1 MPNFFIPLDLS
12 IRFTLVFLR
21 IVGIVVF
28 VPFYSH
34 SAFPNVIKIS
44 LSIIITFA
52 VFPILNLQGFT
63 TPLGAISL
71 VLVAVRE
78 VLIGFVIGF
87 AAQLVFTGIQF
98 GAELV
103 TIQMGFS
110 MATILDPNHQE
121 QITIISQIYN
131 FLALIIFIYI
141 KGHYMFLIAAVDT
154 FKFIPIGGFSYS
166 EDLAGQIIS
175 LFSELFVVGFYV
187 AAPVF
192 VALFMTT
199 VALALVSR
207 VIPQLNVFIILP
219 LVQVL
224 VGTVMII
231 VSIRVTVVT
240 FEFLFGELSKDL
252 HTLIMAM

>member
-28 VPFYSH
+28 VPFYNH
-34 SAFPNVIKIS
+34 RAFPNIIKMA
-44 LSIIITFA
+44 LSIVLTFT
-52 VFPILNLQGFT
+52 VFPVLNLQGFT
-63 TPLGAISL
+63 VPLDVISL

-87 AAQLVFTGIQF
+87 ASQLVFIGIQF
-98 GAELV
+98 GGELV

-121 QITIISQIYN
+121 QVTIISQIYS
-131 FLALIIFIYI
+131 FLALIIFVSI
-141 KGHYMFLIAAVDT
+141 KGHYIFLIAAVNT
-154 FKFIPIGGFSYS
+154 FKFVPIGGFSYS
-166 EDLAGQIIS
+166 EDLAEQIIR

-199 VALALVSR
+199 IALALISR
-207 VIPQLNVFIILP
+207 AIPQLNVFIILP

-231 VSIRVTVVT
+231 ASIRVTVVT
-240 FEFLFGELSKDL
+240 FEFLFEGLGKDL
-252 HTLIMAM
+252 QTLVTTM

>member
-12 IRFTLVFLR
+12 IRFTLVFFR

-28 VPFYSH
+28 VPFYNH
-34 SAFPNVIKIS
+34 RAFPNIIKIA
-44 LSIIITFA
+44 LSIVITFT
-52 VFPILNLQGFT
+52 VFPVLNLQGFT
-63 TPLGAISL
+63 VPLDAISL

-98 GAELV
+98 GGELV

-131 FLALIIFIYI
+131 FLALIIFISI
-141 KGHYMFLIAAVDT
+141 KGHYIFLIAAVNT
-154 FKFIPIGGFSYS
+154 FKFVPIGGFSYS
-166 EDLAGQIIS
+166 EDLAGQIIR

-187 AAPVF
+187 ASPVF

-199 VALALVSR
+199 IALALISR
-207 VIPQLNVFIILP
+207 AIPQLNVFIILP

-231 VSIRVTVVT
+231 ASIRVTVVT
-240 FEFLFGELSKDL
+240 FEFLFEGLGKDL
-252 HTLIMAM
+252 QALITAM